1 MSLPRAQNVLDPLVG
16 LNLPSDP
23 DCVSGVVLLGQV
35 MLVLHKEVHT
45 ALRIAVDPNVFTRL

>member
-1 MSLPRAQNVLDPLVG
+1 MPRALNALDPLVG

-23 DCVSGVVLLGQV
+23 DCVSGVVLVGQV

-45 ALRIAVDPNVFTRL
+45 ASRKAVDPSVFARR